1 MANPTSN
8 DESYL
13 LEEQSE
19 DTEITLGT
27 GKMLFLFFGLV
38 ALCAVF
44 FGMGFKVGR
53 GSVKGDSPSLLT
65 SVVGSSSSS
74 TNKPSASPDMG
85 FYKAVQQSNPDAQ
98 LPAAANTTPPAATD
112 PNAAATTSPSGS
124 SNAPAAATN
133 TPTANNVPDQ
143 LSNTNGYLVQVA
155 AVTKQEDADALVDAL
170 KKKQYSAFA
179 TTNAVDKLVHVQVG
193 PFNDIK
199 QAEDT
204 RTKLMNDGYNPILK
218 K

>member
-1 MANPTSN
+1 VV
-8 DESYL
+8 
-13 LEEQSE
+13 EEELSE

-27 GKMLFLFFGLV
+27 GKMLFLFFALV

-53 GSVKGDSPSLLT
+53 NSARGSDLAQTALGNISGSTT
-65 SVVGSSSSS
+65 SSG
-74 TNKPSASPDMG
+74 TKPSATTPGMT
-85 FYKAVQQSNPDAQ
+85 FYKAVGQNNPDPQ
-98 LPAAANTTPPAATD
+98 LSGASSASTTQSASGAAAAPTASSTPTTPP
-112 PNAAATTSPSGS
+112 PATTSP
-124 SNAPAAATN
+124 
-133 TPTANNVPDQ
+133 ANSTDS
-143 LSNTNGYLVQVA
+143 LTTTNGYLVQVA

-170 KKKQYSAFA
+170 KKKLYPAFA
-179 TTNAVDKLVHVQVG
+179 SANAVDKLVHVQVG
-193 PFNDIK
+193 PFSDIK

>member
-1 MANPTSN
+1 MV
-8 DESYL
+8 
-13 LEEQSE
+13 EEELSE

-27 GKMLFLFFGLV
+27 GKMLFLFFALV

-53 GSVKGDSPSLLT
+53 NSVKGADLSPTVMANVTGSSQSSTTKPSANPDMTFYKAVGQNSPDPQLSAANT
-65 SVVGSSSSS
+65 SQPASATPSSSSS
-74 TNKPSASPDMG
+74 AP
-85 FYKAVQQSNPDAQ
+85 
-98 LPAAANTTPPAATD
+98 TTAPQ
-112 PNAAATTSPSGS
+112 ATT
-124 SNAPAAATN
+124 APANPADSLTN
-133 TPTANNVPDQ
+133 A
-143 LSNTNGYLVQVA
+143 NGYLVQVA

-170 KKKQYSAFA
+170 KKKQYPAFA
-179 TTNAVDKLVHVQVG
+179 SANAVDKLVHVQVG
-193 PFNDIK
+193 PFSDIK

>member
-1 MANPTSN
+1 MV
-8 DESYL
+8 
-13 LEEQSE
+13 EEELSE

-27 GKMLFLFFGLV
+27 GKMLFLFFALV

-53 GSVKGDSPSLLT
+53 NSVKGTDLSPTVMANVNGSSQSSGAKPSATPDMTFYKAVGQNSPDPQLSAANT
-65 SVVGSSSSS
+65 SQPASAVPSSSSS
-74 TNKPSASPDMG
+74 AP
-85 FYKAVQQSNPDAQ
+85 
-98 LPAAANTTPPAATD
+98 TT
-112 PNAAATTSPSGS
+112 
-124 SNAPAAATN
+124 APQAPN
-133 TPTANNVPDQ
+133 TPANPSDSS
-143 LSNTNGYLVQVA
+143 LTNTNGYLVQVA

-170 KKKQYSAFA
+170 KKKQYPAFA
-179 TTNAVDKLVHVQVG
+179 SANAVDKLVHVQVG
-193 PFNDIK
+193 PFSDIK